1 MGAFEEFV
9 NSNLGIRQPLIWDS
23 VPPLQSPKAA
33 GVLGSH
39 FLDTSTNLLYE
50 KTGYDDS
57 IDWAEIGKLGDKRG
71 GKPGGKD
78 KHIQFNVEGVPD
90 ILSGSEN
97 FIYDYDLGLASGVSG
112 HFDNLSG
119 HNAIFSEDVHVL
131 GDLYITGTS
140 HVTKVVD
147 YTVDGEIS
155 GKSGFFENLQSDI
168 ITGTTG
174 YFSELYVQGGSIK
187 DLEEDLKLVSGE
199 SLSSF
204 LALSVDLY
212 DTGKYIAEKLDLVSG
227 QSFSSFLA
235 LSVDLYDSGQ
245 YLMENAGGSKED
257 VEKLKIDLTN
267 VSGES
272 LANFIAV
279 SDDVSIVDENLEL
292 VSGESLANFISIS
305 DDVSIIDENLD
316 FVSGESLANFIAVS
330 NDVSSIY
337 EKIDELELIS
347 NNDNSQN
354 SIKINSLSGDFID
367 FRNLTNNFKS
377 STESS
382 ISNINSVINNLS
394 EQEALVQLSGKV
406 DHLSGESYTSF
417 LTLTADLFESGEYL
431 EDKTDHLSEGI
442 DQLSGESYTSFL
454 TLTADLFESGEYLE
468 GKIDS
473 GVKVKIQDH
482 PPTSSNPG
490 DFWWE
495 SDTGKL
501 KIYYH
506 DGSSAYWIDS
516 MPASSA
522 GGGGGSSQVLYS
534 RFHYEN
540 QSPTSN
546 LSNSSKLG
554 LTFGD
559 VSFMDKSFGDGS
571 TVLLDPTLSSILFD
585 KNSGEWSNFSAGSY
599 EVDLN
604 ILVNYKS
611 SSSSFHNYNHTLE
624 FFNGSSWK
632 SGGQFAFPKIPNGGA
647 PVSLT
652 QTVSFSSVISFSN
665 LTTSLNKLRIL
676 LDSDQS
682 DQYYISEATITFKQL
697 HSI

>member
-57 IDWAEIGKLGDKRG
+57 IDWVEIGKLGDKRG

-78 KHIQFNVEGVPD
+78 KHIQFNVEGVSD

-155 GKSGFFENLQSDI
+155 GKSGVFENLQSDI

-174 YFSELYVQGGSIK
+174 YFSELYVQDGSIK

-212 DTGKYIAEKLDLVSG
+212 DTGKYIEERLDLVSG
-227 QSFSSFLA
+227 ESFSSFLA

-245 YLMENAGGSKED
+245 YLMENAGASKEE
-257 VEKLKIDLTN
+257 VGKLKIDLTN

-272 LANFIAV
+272 LANFI
-279 SDDVSIVDENLEL
+279 
-292 VSGESLANFISIS
+292 SIS
-305 DDVSIIDENLD
+305 DDVSVIDENLE
-316 FVSGESLANFIAVS
+316 FVSGGSLANFIAVS
-330 NDVSSIY
+330 NDISSIY
-337 EKIDELELIS
+337 EKIDEIDLIS
-347 NNDNSQN
+347 SNDNGQN
-354 SIKINSLSGDFID
+354 STKINSLSGDFID

-394 EQEALVQLSGKV
+394 EQEALVQLSGRV

-431 EDKTDHLSEGI
+431 EKSLIQLSDGVGR
-442 DQLSGESYTSFL
+442 LSGESYTSFL

-473 GVKVKIQDH
+473 GVKVKIQDDA
-482 PPTSSNPG
+482 PSSSNPG

-501 KIYYH
+501 KIYYS
-506 DGSSAYWIDS
+506 DGTSSYWVDS

-540 QSPTSN
+540 QSPTSS
-546 LSNSSKLG
+546 LANSSKLG
-554 LTFGD
+554 LTFGS
-559 VSFMDKSFGDGS
+559 VSFMDKSFGDGL
-571 TVLLDPTLSSILFD
+571 TVSLDPTLSSILFD
-585 KNSGEWSNFSAGSY
+585 KNSGEWSNFPAGSY

-632 SGGQFAFPKIPNGGA
+632 SGGQFTFPKIPNGGS
-647 PVSLT
+647 PVSLI

-665 LTTSLNKLRIL
+665 LTTGLNKLRIS
-676 LDSDQS
+676 LDNDQS
-682 DQYYISEATITFKQL
+682 DQYYISKATITFKQL